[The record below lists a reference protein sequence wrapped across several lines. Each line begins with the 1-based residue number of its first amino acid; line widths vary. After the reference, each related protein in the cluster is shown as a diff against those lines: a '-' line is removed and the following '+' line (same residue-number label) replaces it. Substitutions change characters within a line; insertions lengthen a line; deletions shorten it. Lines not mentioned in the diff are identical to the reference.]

1 MEATP
6 EAARGRGPGRP
17 FSCGPPGDGTHGQA
31 HGRSQTVE
39 AALSPTT
46 QVLYRRA
53 GRRLAEDQV
62 QELLRRLK
70 KDYHVK
76 DAVVLENRRE

>member
-1 MEATP
+1 
-6 EAARGRGPGRP
+6 
-17 FSCGPPGDGTHGQA
+17 
-31 HGRSQTVE
+31 
-39 AALSPTT
+39 
-46 QVLYRRA
+46 
-53 GRRLAEDQV
+53 V

>member
-1 MEATP
+1 MC
-6 EAARGRGPGRP
+6 RGPAAADAN
-17 FSCGPPGDGTHGQA
+17 GP
-31 HGRSQTVE
+31 SQRAP
-39 AALSPTT
+39 AALSPST

-70 KDYHVK
+70 KDYDVK